1 MSLRGPA
8 TTMCL
13 AMVPTLPSERVT
25 AQTAPVLLC
34 QHCGAPLAPAD
45 DFCTHCG
52 ERTERT
58 PDVVVPVR
66 HESGWQEPEHATPVT
81 AGRQRR
87 WPWLVLLGLVAATAL
102 AAAVAAV
109 RYHSELDSARS
120 ELSATEQQVERL
132 EASRAQLAALLSG
145 SKRLSERRAL
155 VLRQATGVLVGVDPL
170 LSSVDEL
177 KRNTGRIQKA
187 RDALIESSGTAID
200 ALVTL
205 GNYLLER
212 GAAAD
217 AARMDAL
224 IEDANAAIDAARGH
238 ARRLASVDA
247 AYAAAAKRFD
257 LRASRLSGRVEALR
271 AELEKVAGA

>member
-1 MSLRGPA
+1 MSLRGA
-8 TTMCL
+8 GTTMCV
-13 AMVPTLPSERVT
+13 AMVQTHLPEHVT
-25 AQTAPVLLC
+25 EQTAAVLLC
-34 QHCGAPLAPAD
+34 PHCGTAVAPAD

-52 ERTERT
+52 QRAERMPEA
-58 PDVVVPVR
+58 VVPLR
-66 HESGWQEPEHATPVT
+66 HEHGWHEPATQET
-81 AGRQRR
+81 AGRRR
-87 WPWLVLLGLVAATAL
+87 RVPWLVVLALVAATAL
-102 AAAVAAV
+102 ASTVAAFH
-109 RYHSELDSARS
+109 YNSELDSTRS
-120 ELSATEQQVERL
+120 ELSATEHQVERL
-132 EASRAQLAALLSG
+132 EASRAQLATLLSG

-177 KRNTGRIQKA
+177 KRNTGRIQEA

-205 GNYLLER
+205 GNYLLET

-217 AARMDAL
+217 AAQMDAL
-224 IEDANAAIDAARGH
+224 IEDANEAIDAARGH
-238 ARRLASVDA
+238 AQRLASVDT

-257 LRASRLSGRVEALR
+257 LRASRLSRRVEALR